1 MLKDLIDFAGL
12 LIVFA
17 IAFIAYHHITAVEA
31 AIITMKGH

>member
-1 MLKDLIDFAGL
+1 MFKDLIDFAVL
-12 LIVFA
+12 LVVFA